1 MTLLLQLL
9 PLMALPLLSPPGARP
24 LPVTLLLL
32 LLLPLLLNVLLRAEH
47 LEAFLYESFGGLELF
62 VVLDLVELTT
72 NQQKY

>member
-1 MTLLLQLL
+1 MTTLLLLL
-9 PLMALPLLSPPGARP
+9 P
-24 LPVTLLLL
+24 L